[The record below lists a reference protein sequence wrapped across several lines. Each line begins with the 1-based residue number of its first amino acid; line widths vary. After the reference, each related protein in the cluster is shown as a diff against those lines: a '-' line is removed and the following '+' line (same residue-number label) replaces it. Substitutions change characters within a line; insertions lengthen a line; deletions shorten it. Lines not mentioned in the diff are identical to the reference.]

1 MSILKQR
8 RRAQKFRLP
17 RQWVAFPTPH
27 GGWGRVI
34 AVLPTALTVV
44 CR

>member
-8 RRAQKFRLP
+8 RRAQKLRPP
-17 RQWVAFPTPH
+17 RQWVVFPTPH

-34 AVLPTALTVV
+34 AVLPTALTVAY
-44 CR
+44 R